1 MNNTNTLAPTGA
13 FQLLALKGALKLEI
27 AGMHHSSGKRASVT
41 IRALLAQS
49 GKPAPRALPALLVQ
63 WETHLIALGAL
74 VSDAG
79 KLDPQIANV
88 EREAAHDPHCGFYFV
103 TPDNARVI
111 GANGRE
117 TAITQPGNGR
127 ELSTVPKFATFATI
141 RTFARWA
148 GITNREWRITSL
160 IRA

>member
-1 MNNTNTLAPTGA
+1 MKNTNTLAPSGA

-27 AGMHHSSGKRASVT
+27 AGMRHSSGKRASVT
-41 IRALLAQS
+41 VRALLAQS
-49 GKPAPRALPALLVQ
+49 GKPAARELGALLIQ

-79 KLDPQIANV
+79 KLDPEIANV
-88 EREAAHDPHCGFYFV
+88 EREAANDPKCGFYLV

-111 GANGRE
+111 GANGCQ
-117 TAITQPGNGR
+117 TVIAQPGNGR
-127 ELSTVPKFATFATI
+127 ELSAVPKFANFATI